1 MRRSI
6 AAAIR
11 FIVLAAFM
19 LPAVVQPGSTNGRSE
34 PAHALLGTWLQV
46 ESDVAASV
54 SGGTPVSAKYEID
67 DGASQLS
74 MYTWKPDTEVIVDS
88 VRLD

>member
-11 FIVLAAFM
+11 FIVPAAFM
-19 LPAVVQPGSTNGRSE
+19 LPAVVRSTDGRSE

-54 SGGTPVSAKYEID
+54 SEGTPVSAKYEID